1 MSTRD
6 IVPLD
11 RRLVSNL
18 ARIAHNHNV
27 FPIFLPF
34 FTGPK
39 AMHPVAAPF
48 ESLVAECRGYL
59 DAMTD
64 QEISDAAATLPRWCF
79 HDDLS
84 LPLFPRDPIL
94 DRLAR
99 SIVQFAVAAE
109 QIDFRTIVRS
119 ATEASVVL
127 ERLPEIRECLDDDG
141 LLVLDDRFHLHDG
154 GIFYQDFVLHY
165 HHLLRRGYMSNP
177 NYDFLGAFAQYF
189 RASAKENT
197 FRIAIDHSRIMERQW
212 YQEIVEMDTWRGPP
226 FDASTLDD
234 PAAVGLTVIGRNQNS
249 LFGHTNSLLFTDFLW
264 TYRNEIK
271 TFQVEEVSDA
281 GYLFGPFNLNR
292 YVHAE
297 RNIAT
302 RVLRHFDGA
311 VKVYRKEEYAAR
323 ISTHLPEVPPS
334 CTKPKLFRIDGNIAI
349 DEWIDLVSLFMKGN
363 EMVIEYLNPTAF
375 CQMFDLRVRDFA
387 AWKRQ
392 QEVGQISA
400 SDE

>member
-1 MSTRD
+1 MSILD

-27 FPIFLPF
+27 FPIFLPSY
-34 FTGPK
+34 TGSK
-39 AMHPVAAPF
+39 SIHPVAAPF
-48 ESLVAECRGYL
+48 ESLVTECRGYL

-99 SIVQFAVAAE
+99 SIVQCALATE
-109 QIDFRTIVRS
+109 QIDFPTIVRND
-119 ATEASVVL
+119 TEASVVL
-127 ERLPEIRECLDDDG
+127 ERLPELRECLDDDG
-141 LLVLDDRFHLHDG
+141 LLILDNRFHLHDG

-165 HHLLRRGYMSNP
+165 HHLLRRGYTSNP
-177 NYDFLGAFAQYF
+177 NFDFLGAFAQYF
-189 RASAKENT
+189 RASAQENT
-197 FRIAIDHSRIMERQW
+197 FRVAIDHSRIMERQW
-212 YQEIVEMDTWRGPP
+212 YQEIGEMDAWWGPP
-226 FDASTLDD
+226 FDASALDD

-249 LFGHTNSLLFTDFLW
+249 LFGHTNSLVFSDFLW
-264 TYRNEIK
+264 TYKNGIK
-271 TFQVEEVSDA
+271 TLQVEEVSDV
-281 GYLFGPFNLNR
+281 GYLFGPYNLNR

-297 RNIAT
+297 RNVAT
-302 RVLRHFDGA
+302 RVLQHFDGA

-323 ISTHLPEVPPS
+323 TSTHLPEVPPS
-334 CTKPKLFRIDGNIAI
+334 YTKPKLFRIDGDIAI
-349 DEWIDLVSLFMKGN
+349 DEWTDLMCLFMKGN
-363 EMVIEYLNPTAF
+363 EMVIEYLNPAEF
-375 CQMFDLRVRDFA
+375 RRMFDLRVRDFA

-392 QEVGQISA
+392 REVGQIPA